1 MQRPVD
7 TWLRLAKFAW
17 AYRRKVIGSLVIGVV
32 VSLLWS
38 AELLLSFPVI
48 KVFLQG
54 QSLTEYFHQERE
66 SAQKEVTNYQQEIDE
81 LQLELAA
88 LPAHNSRDV
97 ELRRVRLLENQA
109 RGQRRLNAASRQLWS
124 ISWIETRV
132 LPRLPKDQFHLLA
145 VVFVLVLA
153 VTVLKGL
160 FMVWQDTLAGSIG
173 ELTVIDVRKA
183 LFRRTLKLDPQTVAM
198 GGAAPLMSRFTFD
211 LQALAH
217 GLSEL
222 SGRVVREPLKALA
235 CISAAFWVN
244 WRLTAL
250 SLAFVPLAGWMFHR
264 FGKRLRQ
271 ATRRVMDSMSQIY
284 QNLEE
289 TFDNAKLIAACDGA
303 GIQRR
308 KFHRQN
314 RDFYFKAMKIVRIDA
329 LCAPSIEFLS
339 MIAVLVAILPG
350 AYLVL
355 REETSLWGVRLSAN
369 QMDIAE
375 LAVLYVLLAGVVD
388 PLRKSSKFYAM
399 IKKCGAAAE
408 RVFDQMD
415 RATLLPQSSS
425 PHLLPD
431 LRTGIELRGVSFR
444 YARPDADLSVE
455 RPPALEEIDLTILA
469 GETVAVVGS
478 NGSGKS
484 TLVNLLPRFYDPE
497 HGSVLWDDVD
507 LRQVRLKD
515 LRRSIALVPQDAA
528 LFDDT
533 ILGNIRYGRWDA
545 TADEIRD
552 AARRAHVSDFTDQF
566 PEGLLT
572 QIGEHGKQ
580 LSGGQRQRIALA
592 RAMLRN
598 PQLLILDEPTSA
610 IDAHSEQ
617 LLVQSLRS
625 FVRGRT
631 TLIITHALH
640 RDWLSFVNRI
650 VVMDRGR
657 IIALGTHD
665 DLIQTCPLYQ
675 QLIPPAVQAA

>member
-1 MQRPVD
+1 MDV
-7 TWLRLAKFAW
+7 WLRLAKFAW
-17 AYRRKVIGSLVIGVV
+17 AYRRKALASLLIGIV

-54 QSLTEYFHQERE
+54 QSLTDYFRQERE
-66 SAQKEVTNYQQEIDE
+66 AAQSDVTNYQQEIDE
-81 LQLELAA
+81 LQLEIAA
-88 LPAHNSRDV
+88 LPMQAGRDV
-97 ELRRVRLLENQA
+97 ELRRVGLLEDQA

-124 ISWIETRV
+124 ISWIETRI
-132 LPRLPKDQFHLLA
+132 LPRLPKDQFQLLA
-145 VVFVLVLA
+145 LAFVLVLA
-153 VTVLKGL
+153 VTLLKGL

-183 LFRRTLKLDPQTVAM
+183 LFRRTLQLDPQTVAM
-198 GGAAPLMSRFTFD
+198 GGAAPLISRFTFD

-235 CISAAFWVN
+235 CIVVSFRVN

-250 SLAFVPLAGWMFHR
+250 SLLFVPLAGWMFHR

-271 ATRRVMDSMSQIY
+271 ATQRVMDSMSHIY

-289 TFDNAKLIAACDGA
+289 AFDNSKLVAAFDGA

-314 RDFYFKAMKIVRIDA
+314 RDFYHKAMKIVRIDA
-329 LCAPSIEFLS
+329 LCGPSIEFLS

-355 REETSLWGVRLSAN
+355 RDETSLWGIRLAATK
-369 QMDIAE
+369 MDIAE

-388 PLRKSSKFYAM
+388 PLRKSSKFYSM
-399 IKKCGAAAE
+399 IKRCGAAAE
-408 RVFDQMD
+408 RVFQQMD
-415 RATLLPQSSS
+415 RVSLLPQPSA
-425 PHLLPD
+425 PQLLPE
-431 LRTGIELRGVSFR
+431 LRAGIELRRVSFR
-444 YARPDADLSVE
+444 YARPDADLSAE
-455 RPPALEEIDLTILA
+455 RPPALDEIDLRIPA

-497 HGSVLWDDVD
+497 HGAVLWDDVD
-507 LRQVRLKD
+507 LRQVRLRD

-533 ILGNIRYGRWDA
+533 IFGNIRYGRWDA

-572 QIGEHGKQ
+572 HIGEHGKQ

-610 IDAHSEQ
+610 IDAQSEQ
-617 LLVQSLRS
+617 LLVRSLQS

-650 VVMDRGR
+650 VVMDHGR
-657 IIALGTHD
+657 IVACGAHD
-665 DLIQTCPLYQ
+665 ELIKTCPLYQ
-675 QLIPPAVQAA
+675 QLIPPEAQAA